1 MLGNELRNSQIG
13 PTAST
18 KQITADTVLPGV
30 FFFLSFFKA
39 AFAVATNFTV
49 AG

>member
-18 KQITADTVLPGV
+18 KQITADTVLPRV
-30 FFFLSFFKA
+30 FFSFFKA